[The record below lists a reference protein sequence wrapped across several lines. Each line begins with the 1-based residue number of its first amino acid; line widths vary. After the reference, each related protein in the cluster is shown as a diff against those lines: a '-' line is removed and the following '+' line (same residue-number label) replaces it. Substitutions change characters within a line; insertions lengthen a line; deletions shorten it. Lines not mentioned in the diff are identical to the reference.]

1 MALRQEIT
9 DRSAGWGES
18 LPSRLLALQ
27 VRAQGTEAWA
37 PSALTAH
44 GHRAPQLL
52 LLPHCDNGHHSG
64 VCWETIPFRDSS
76 CSLWGESGE
85 SAVGAGP
92 CHVTDVRGAPA
103 CYPSSLSRRK
113 ASACWKT

>member
-64 VCWETIPFRDSS
+64 VCWETIPFRGSLAAFGGS
-76 CSLWGESGE
+76 LGKALWG
-85 SAVGAGP
+85 
-92 CHVTDVRGAPA
+92 RG
-103 CYPSSLSRRK
+103 RVM
-113 ASACWKT
+113 